1 MKYIKYIFILILL
14 SSCKEDK
21 MNSVPSLTK
30 ADIKSI
36 NDTINSSYSQ
46 IPINCDGEQFAPT
59 NCGNKE
65 KNLFYKFSV
74 VNNKSIIEFKYKNET
89 FNHSLTE
96 SISELGINSF
106 LFENESKMILI
117 IDSFLEYGH
126 SFYVYQITDD
136 KIKFISTTNFN
147 SKFDKNEIEL
157 RYKFNISENDNSVII
172 KLGNG
177 YDDIKLS
184 NISNSYTLPSKENIL
199 LNPKSNSNLVA
210 KWTTNGCE
218 NPIGITINEKGDMVI
233 CVDPNQYYIH
243 LSNIKGGLKYKL
255 NSFEGIGSQDVS
267 SDVYL
272 NDKAIVEIQML
283 DDNKIEFKWLGFY
296 NKINKQRQYTEQLI
310 ANENPVIL
318 YRCN

>member
-1 MKYIKYIFILILL
+1 MKYFKYILL
-14 SSCKEDK
+14 FLLFSSCKEKESDVICNQPK
-21 MNSVPSLTK
+21 SEL
-30 ADIKSI
+30 KSI
-36 NDTINSSYSQ
+36 NKIYSQ
-46 IPINCDGEQFAPT
+46 ISIDCEGKQFAPT
-59 NCGNKE
+59 KCGNKE
-65 KNLFYKFSV
+65 EFFSYQFTLANSKSLIKF
-74 VNNKSIIEFKYKNET
+74 NYKNKT

-96 SISELGINSF
+96 SISELGINNF

-147 SKFDKNEIEL
+147 SKFDNNEIEL

-184 NISNSYTLPSKENIL
+184 NISNSYTLPSNENIL
-199 LNPKSNSNLVA
+199 LNPKSNSNLVG

-255 NSFEGIGSQDVS
+255 NSFEGIGSKDVS
-267 SDVYL
+267 SDIYL
-272 NDKAIVEIQML
+272 NDEAIVEIQML
-283 DDNKIEFKWLGFY
+283 DDNIIEFKWLGFY
-296 NKINKQRQYTEQLI
+296 NKISKHRQYTEQLI

-318 YRCN
+318 NKCN